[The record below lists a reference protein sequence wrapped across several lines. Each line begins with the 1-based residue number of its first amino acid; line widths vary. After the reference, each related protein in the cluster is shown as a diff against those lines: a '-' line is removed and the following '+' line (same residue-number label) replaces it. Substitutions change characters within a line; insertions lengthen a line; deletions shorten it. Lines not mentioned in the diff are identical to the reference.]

1 MRSYARSVP
10 SGGPDI
16 LFTAFEPSGDD
27 HAAAVIE
34 RLRQDAPE
42 LSIAAWGGPNMRAA
56 GADIIELTGADPVMG
71 IPGPDK
77 IAEHLAIN
85 RRIDRWLRDHPAR
98 VHVPVDSPAA
108 NFPICKIAK
117 RHGARVVHLVAPQ
130 VWAWG
135 SWRVNKLRRA
145 TDLVLCLLPFEET
158 FFNERSVPA
167 RFIGHPLF
175 DDYAGPGMPFSE
187 QKLKRIDDESQGLIE
202 GKPKLALLPGSRKKE
217 HLANFPLLL
226 ETFRVLKKKHPALA
240 GVVAAS
246 SEEAETRLR
255 QIADETGGWPDDLDL
270 VVHATDAVVRW
281 CDVAL
286 VVSGTVTLQVARQQ
300 KPMVAVY
307 KSSRL
312 MYQLIGRW
320 LLSTRFFTLP
330 NLIADDRAIPEFV
343 PHFEGHERIT
353 AEVER
358 LLVDPDAAAAQSQRL
373 AEIIERFRGE
383 HAADNAAHAIAR
395 IARA

>member
-1 MRSYARSVP
+1 MSTPRP
-10 SGGPDI
+10 PDI

-34 RLRQDAPE
+34 KLREYAPE
-42 LSIAAWGGPNMRAA
+42 LSIAAWGGANMRAA
-56 GADIIELTGADPVMG
+56 GADIIEHTGSDPVMG

-85 RRIDRWLRDHPAR
+85 RRIDRWLRDHPVR

-117 RHGARVVHLVAPQ
+117 KHGAKVVHLVAPQ

-158 FFNERSVPA
+158 YFSERNVPA

-175 DDYAGPGMPFSE
+175 DDYEGPGRPFGE
-187 QKLKRIDDESQGLIE
+187 AKMRRIDAEAQGLIE
-202 GKPKLALLPGSRKKE
+202 GSPKLALLPGSRKKE

-226 ETFRVLKKKHPALA
+226 ETYRVLKKKHATLA

-255 QIADETGGWPDDLDL
+255 QIAQESGGWPEDLDL
-270 VVHATDAVVRW
+270 VVHGTDAVVRW

-300 KPMVAVY
+300 RPMVAVY
-307 KSSRL
+307 KSSKL

-320 LLSTRFFTLP
+320 LLSTRYFTLP
-330 NLIADDRAIPEFV
+330 NLIADREVVPEFV
-343 PHFEGHERIT
+343 PHFDGHERIT

-358 LLVDPDAAAAQSQRL
+358 LLLDLDAAANQRDEL
-373 AEIIERFRGE
+373 VKIIDRFHGE

-395 IARA
+395 MVQS